1 MRTDSLDQGGSTDDL
16 ADSHL
21 TVPAATSTPPRQRS
35 SSVHTLKYNHPQRTI
50 TCRSPSESAGR
61 DHSPPQV
68 ACDPPPPEL
77 DVQTRPVSPLSPSGL
92 RVPGGGHEPG
102 LSVPPGGA
110 RTSSHDLGVSSD
122 AAADEEVSRINSAA
136 PRASSPSHKSRH
148 LSPGPGEHRG
158 RLSQSV
164 SPVSGRNWKERMSP
178 PPREEPPTEATQLLD
193 SSVELRRRTLSFD
206 ATATLSTNQSEGSPA
221 DD

>member
-16 ADSHL
+16 ADCHL
-21 TVPAATSTPPRQRS
+21 TVPAASSTPPRQRS
-35 SSVHTLKYNHPQRTI
+35 SSVHTLKNNHPQRTI

-61 DHSPPQV
+61 DRSPQQA
-68 ACDPPPPEL
+68 ACDTPPP
-77 DVQTRPVSPLSPSGL
+77 DQDFQTRPVSPSGL
-92 RVPGGGHEPG
+92 RVPGGDHEPG
-102 LSVPPGGA
+102 PSVPPFGT
-110 RTSSHDLGVSSD
+110 RTSSRDLGITSD

-136 PRASSPSHKSRH
+136 LRAGSPTHKSRH
-148 LSPGPGEHRG
+148 LSPGPAEHRG

-164 SPVSGRNWKERMSP
+164 SPVSGRNWKQRMSP
-178 PPREEPPTEATQLLD
+178 PPGEEPPTEATQLLD

-206 ATATLSTNQSEGSPA
+206 ATTTLSTNQSEGNPA

>member
-1 MRTDSLDQGGSTDDL
+1 M

-21 TVPAATSTPPRQRS
+21 TVPAASSTPPRQRS

-61 DHSPPQV
+61 EHGHRQATSDH
-68 ACDPPPPEL
+68 PPPEL
-77 DVQTRPVSPLSPSGL
+77 DVQTRPVSPLSPSSL
-92 RVPGGGHEPG
+92 QVPSSGHEPG
-102 LSVPPGGA
+102 QSVPPGGV
-110 RTSSHDLGVSSD
+110 RTSGHDLGVTSD
-122 AAADEEVSRINSAA
+122 AAADEEVSRITSAA
-136 PRASSPSHKSRH
+136 LRAGSPSHISRH

-178 PPREEPPTEATQLLD
+178 PPGEEPPTEATQLLD

-206 ATATLSTNQSEGSPA
+206 ATTSLSANQSEGSPS